1 MNVSTYHHL
10 GATLGGGVMQGQ
22 GRSKE
27 GQRLVLLTASQNQV
41 STSNIVTA
49 SERLFQLTPYSGSV
63 QHLKFTRM
71 NRNKVKEARLKAGVI
86 L

>member
-1 MNVSTYHHL
+1 
-10 GATLGGGVMQGQ
+10 MQGQ

-49 SERLFQLTPYSGSV
+49 SERLFRLTSYSESV
-63 QHLKFTRM
+63 QHLKFRRM

>member
-1 MNVSTYHHL
+1 
-10 GATLGGGVMQGQ
+10 MQGQ

-49 SERLFQLTPYSGSV
+49 SERLFQLTPCSESV
-63 QHLKFTRM
+63 QHLKFGRM
-71 NRNKVKEARLKAGVI
+71 NWNNVKEARLKAGVI